1 MRTPMFSIITICYN
15 AASDIERTLQSVVA
29 QTYRNIEYI
38 VIDGASTDKTLDI
51 ISKYSAE
58 VSQMVSEKDGGLY
71 DAMNKGLSLA
81 TGEYVCFLNAGD
93 SFFEEKTLE
102 KIVQG
107 LDGSTPD
114 LIYGDTALVD
124 KNGLFLRMRRLS
136 PPEKLTWKS
145 FRRGMLVCHQAFIPR
160 RTIAPMYD
168 LSYKYSS
175 DFDWCIKIMKH
186 CTKIHNTHLTLIN
199 YLNEGLT
206 TKNHKASLRER
217 YHIMNRHYGYIIT
230 FLMHI
235 WFLIRT
241 VFKQ

>member
-136 PPEKLTWKS
+136 PP
-145 FRRGMLVCHQAFIPR
+145 
-160 RTIAPMYD
+160 
-168 LSYKYSS
+168 
-175 DFDWCIKIMKH
+175 
-186 CTKIHNTHLTLIN
+186 
-199 YLNEGLT
+199 
-206 TKNHKASLRER
+206 KN
-217 YHIMNRHYGYIIT
+217 
-230 FLMHI
+230 
-235 WFLIRT
+235 
-241 VFKQ
+241 